1 MCCARQVLSPKK
13 SRRFQLIW
21 LGLGGAVYTFRNRMH
36 VSIDTLVAKFTGRK
50 RLALELFSLGAS
62 LVFAALIL
70 VYGGMRLV
78 MLTFTLNQTSAALG
92 VPMAY
97 VYAIIPFSACSY
109 YNLCAPLYARNP
121 RRAEREYEGGRGMIM
136 GLILLGVF
144 FLLVMLD
151 VPIAFS
157 IGLATLAAL
166 LTALP
171 FDPAVTTAAQR
182 LAGAAG

>member
-1 MCCARQVLSPKK
+1 MITLLDKFLKTFLVLLAASMIAVVTWQVF
-13 SRRFQLIW
+13 SRYVLRTPSSLTEEIARFQLIW

-70 VYGGMRLV
+70 VYGGIHLV

-97 VYAIIPFSACSY
+97 VYAIIPFSGVLMVIYA
-109 YNLCAPLYARNP
+109 LYFM
-121 RRAEREYEGGRGMIM
+121 RE
-136 GLILLGVF
+136 
-144 FLLVMLD
+144 
-151 VPIAFS
+151 
-157 IGLATLAAL
+157 AL
-166 LTALP
+166 HGHR
-171 FDPAVTTAAQR
+171 VGKN
-182 LAGAAG
+182 GAADKEGAA